1 VHDWYAG
8 RASLYAS
15 VAGIQEYDEAQIA
28 WMRRYREAWGRDD
41 FKFLVVM
48 LPGYGKI
55 LNSGPAGDQ
64 ESPDAH
70 SWAWMR
76 ESQLAALKLPHVGV
90 ANTIDLGDAENIH
103 PKDKLPIGQRLALL
117 AQRDAHNR
125 NTLAQGP
132 SLSNVKIRDNKLV
145 IHFEHARGLQTTDG
159 LTPTA
164 FWLADE
170 SKQWHRADA
179 RIVNETVELTAPGLT
194 TPRYVRYAFAGKP
207 KVNLINVVGLPA
219 YPFRTDRF
227 DP

>member
-1 VHDWYAG
+1 MTGMPDEPAYM
-8 RASLYAS
+8 R

-76 ESQLAALKLPHVGV
+76 ESQLAALNLPHIGV
-90 ANTIDLGDAENIH
+90 ANTIDLGDATNIH
-103 PKDKLPIGQRLALL
+103 PKDKLPIGRRLALL
-117 AQRDAHNR
+117 AQQNANNRD
-125 NTLAQGP
+125 TLAQGP
-132 SLSNVKIRDNKLV
+132 TMTKVEAKGRELV
-145 IHFEHARGLQTTDG
+145 VYFQHAEGLKTLDG
-159 LTPTA
+159 EAPTA
-164 FWLADE
+164 FWVADD
-170 SKQWHRADA
+170 SAKWTRAEA
-179 RIVNETVELTAPGLT
+179 TIHGQTVVLFANEIEAPL
-194 TPRYVRYAFAGKP
+194 YVRYAFAGMP
-207 KVNLINVVGLPA
+207 KVNLINRAALPA
-219 YPFRTDRF
+219 YPFRSDRF